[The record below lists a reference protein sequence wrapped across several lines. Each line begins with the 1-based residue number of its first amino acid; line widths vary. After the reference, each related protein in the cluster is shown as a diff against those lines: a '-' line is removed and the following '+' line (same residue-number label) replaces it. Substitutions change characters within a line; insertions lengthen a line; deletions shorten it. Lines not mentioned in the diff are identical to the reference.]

1 MKKPWQGRGGKKVTS
16 YMKSKGFKK
25 LFMFIIAITLSV
37 FLEGCTEAQRINH
50 NIGQAADNFNVT
62 RRLEVINART
72 DQPLFELIGNF
83 SLSNNS
89 SNELVITVEL
99 ENGTYKKHYV
109 YLNEYTMYVVED
121 LSGSAVSPYHYEINV
136 LPQQFQ
142 VFELIYEP

>member
-1 MKKPWQGRGGKKVTS
+1 MKKI
-16 YMKSKGFKK
+16 FKFMAATML
-25 LFMFIIAITLSV
+25 LFALA
-37 FLEGCTEAQRINH
+37 GCTEADRVNQ
-50 NIGQAADNFNVT
+50 NITQAADNFNVT

-83 SLSNNS
+83 SISNNN

-99 ENGTYKKHYV
+99 ENHVYKKHYV

-121 LSGSAVSPYHYEINV
+121 LSGSDVSPYHYEINV

-142 VFELIYEP
+142 TFELVYKP

>member
-1 MKKPWQGRGGKKVTS
+1 MKNS
-16 YMKSKGFKK
+16 FKSTI
-25 LFMFIIAITLSV
+25 LAVVIAASLLMLI
-37 FLEGCTEAQRINH
+37 GCTESDRVNS
-50 NIGQAADNFNVT
+50 NITHAADNFNVT

-121 LSGSAVSPYHYEINV
+121 LSGSDVSPYHYEINV

-142 VFELIYEP
+142 TFELIYEP